1 MQLLHSSIALWVIVQ
16 LQHLPHVCPNRTGE
30 FDRSKSGDALL
41 IKNVRLKMAYV
52 SSSRIIGSGFADRIT
67 AFAASVKLA
76 AQRRAVY
83 EKTVRDLKALSNREL
98 ADLGIARLNIE
109 DVARVAAFGD

>member
-1 MQLLHSSIALWVIVQ
+1 
-16 LQHLPHVCPNRTGE
+16 
-30 FDRSKSGDALL
+30 
-41 IKNVRLKMAYV
+41 
-52 SSSRIIGSGFADRIT
+52 
-67 AFAASVKLA
+67 
-76 AQRRAVY
+76 VY